1 MFWSSAWRTGSIQLL
16 ETFSSFFNILPTFMP
31 NSWLSIKDKQAFRH
45 ICLSRDSL
53 RWLSLQEN
61 VSSRRMFTVIL
72 SWDMD
77 VASDAIYC
85 FCPNG
90 LRSVH
95 KPRHVFFVMCW
106 VYIQI
111 ESQSPSS
118 CHPVCVKAPR
128 VLGCWCLTS
137 VKEFYPWSLLQPQ
150 SSASWNTLC
159 LVFGKCLPFQYTD
172 FYSLFHTVRQ

>member
-1 MFWSSAWRTGSIQLL
+1 MFGPLHEQQAAFGCLRLFLPSSTYYQRLCLIHGCQSKTNKLSG
-16 ETFSSFFNILPTFMP
+16 TFVCPGTHYDG
-31 NSWLSIKDKQAFRH
+31 WA
-45 ICLSRDSL
+45 C
-53 RWLSLQEN
+53 
-61 VSSRRMFTVIL
+61 RRMFTVIL

-95 KPRHVFFVMCW
+95 KPRRVFFVMCW

-118 CHPVCVKAPR
+118 CHPVCVIAPR

-150 SSASWNTLC
+150 SSASWNMLC